1 MSQKWLAP
9 MVIVAA
15 FSGWLL
21 AFALPDVG
29 WLQATTLLMQTTF
42 LAALKMIVAPLIF
55 FSLLSGVMQL
65 RAAGSLGRLGGLTL
79 GYYTATSAL
88 AVVLG
93 LIIVFFIHPWTD
105 YPPLTSVPPT
115 DAVLIDTKDAGFAG
129 TLANLLSSMF
139 TNPFGALAEMNILGI
154 LTTALLLGVA
164 ATLVLPENSS
174 VPRLVDDITQIIYTI
189 AGWVITTLPLG
200 LFAIAFQLTG
210 KVDINTLISLGH
222 FAFVVICATLF
233 HGLIVLPAIAWA
245 VGGVRPGT
253 LMPRIIKP
261 MLTAFV
267 TSSSAATLPVSMQTL
282 HEELAV
288 SKAKAA
294 FILPLGAT
302 VNMDG
307 TALFE
312 AIAVIFLAY
321 MFGIPLDAFSIV
333 VIFLVTMLASA
344 GAPGIPSGS
353 MAGLQTVLLAVGIPL
368 EAIGLVLLIER
379 PLDTIRT
386 AINVEGDI
394 IGGLVVERWT

>member
-1 MSQKWLAP
+1 
-9 MVIVAA
+9 
-15 FSGWLL
+15 
-21 AFALPDVG
+21 
-29 WLQATTLLMQTTF
+29 
-42 LAALKMIVAPLIF
+42 
-55 FSLLSGVMQL
+55 
-65 RAAGSLGRLGGLTL
+65 
-79 GYYTATSAL
+79 
-88 AVVLG
+88 
-93 LIIVFFIHPWTD
+93 
-105 YPPLTSVPPT
+105 
-115 DAVLIDTKDAGFAG
+115 
-129 TLANLLSSMF
+129 
-139 TNPFGALAEMNILGI
+139 
-154 LTTALLLGVA
+154 
-164 ATLVLPENSS
+164 
-174 VPRLVDDITQIIYTI
+174 
-189 AGWVITTLPLG
+189 
-200 LFAIAFQLTG
+200 
-210 KVDINTLISLGH
+210 
-222 FAFVVICATLF
+222 
-233 HGLIVLPAIAWA
+233 
-245 VGGVRPGT
+245 
-253 LMPRIIKP
+253 MPRIIKP